1 MTNTFCADAAR
12 QAGEDMIGSANYYQ
26 TYVLLECPMP
36 WHTEALESPAIPAN
50 LKGLAVKIKQTKR
63 SVKFLLINQHQRKKD
78 TSIKVIIYDRQPPPF
93 SGKFQKFEFNING
106 LEQAAELVKNYLS
119 GRMSDCDSHS
129 SPARDFL
136 ICTHGSHDQCC
147 ARYGTP
153 FYMQATAMVKDLC
166 LTDVRIWKTSH
177 FGGHRFAPTAIAFP
191 DGRYYGGLD
200 GESFR
205 GILTRTGSM
214 NHIQRV
220 YRGWSFL
227 PAEIQVLER
236 DLFMQQG
243 WEWLRCQVSY
253 RMLEQRQDQAYLKVE
268 MTCETPSGSVN
279 VYRAEIVKDDCR
291 TMCVK
296 GSCGA
301 AKESKFVKYAVAS
314 LELLQPILS
323 R

>member
-1 MTNTFCADAAR
+1 
-12 QAGEDMIGSANYYQ
+12 
-26 TYVLLECPMP
+26 
-36 WHTEALESPAIPAN
+36 
-50 LKGLAVKIKQTKR
+50 
-63 SVKFLLINQHQRKKD
+63 
-78 TSIKVIIYDRQPPPF
+78 
-93 SGKFQKFEFNING
+93 
-106 LEQAAELVKNYLS
+106 
-119 GRMSDCDSHS
+119 
-129 SPARDFL
+129 
-136 ICTHGSHDQCC
+136 
-147 ARYGTP
+147 
-153 FYMQATAMVKDLC
+153 
-166 LTDVRIWKTSH
+166 
-177 FGGHRFAPTAIAFP
+177 
-191 DGRYYGGLD
+191 
-200 GESFR
+200 
-205 GILTRTGSM
+205 
-214 NHIQRV
+214 V